1 MGGKLGYKL
10 AEGVTASL
18 LSLPS
23 DSEVNS
29 VRLAVTPEVGLPEL
43 TDHLSGDDFIPHF
56 NQINEKSN

>member
-10 AEGVTASL
+10 TEGVTASL

-29 VRLAVTPEVGLPEL
+29 VRLAVTPEVSLPEL
-43 TDHLSGDDFIPHF
+43 PTIYLATILFHTLI
-56 NQINEKSN
+56 K